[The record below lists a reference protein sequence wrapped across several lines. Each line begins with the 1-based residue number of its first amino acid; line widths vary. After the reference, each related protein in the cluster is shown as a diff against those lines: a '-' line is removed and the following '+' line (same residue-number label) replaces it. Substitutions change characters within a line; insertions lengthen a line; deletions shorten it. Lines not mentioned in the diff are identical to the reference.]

1 MERFI
6 DSDQEQKDHLAT
18 VTSQAGIWYS
28 VMASQ
33 PVDSDAGE
41 QAWK

>member
-1 MERFI
+1 MARFT
-6 DSDQEQKDHLAT
+6 DSSQAPKAHLAT

-28 VMASQ
+28 ETVSQ
-33 PVDSDAGE
+33 PVDLDVGE

>member
-1 MERFI
+1 MEKFI
-6 DSDQEQKDHLAT
+6 DSDQAPKAHLAT
-18 VTSQAGIWYS
+18 VTSQAGIWCS

-33 PVDSDAGE
+33 LVDSDAGE